1 MTLEFHALATLFPLL
16 NGEDFDELVA
26 DIRANFLA
34 RCCAWCRKAETPSAR
49 VLPFGA
55 GEHHAW
61 LHAECWPAWHQSRRA
76 EAVAALTTMGI
87 ASGVHDG

>member
-34 RCCAWCRKAETPSAR
+34 ARCAWCRKAERSSAM
-49 VLPFGA
+49 VVPFGA
-55 GEHHAW
+55 GNITHGFTPNAGP
-61 LHAECWPAWHQSRRA
+61 LGINRDGQKPPRR
-76 EAVAALTTMGI
+76 
-87 ASGVHDG
+87 